1 MPFKIWFSIFIFTL
15 LTSMK
20 TIENQGVNLTIELK
34 NVNFDLGGT
43 IYLMVVDKNDEPL
56 YKVTRA
62 TTEKNAVFIFKNL
75 PKGEYAA
82 RAFHDE
88 NNNGELDKGV
98 FGQPTEGWGVT
109 NDARGFMSAPPFK
122 KMLVGVYKDTKIS
135 FRIDY

>member
-1 MPFKIWFSIFIFTL
+1 MPFKMWFFISIFTL

-20 TIENQGVNLTIELK
+20 ATENQDVTLTIELK
-34 NVNFDLGGT
+34 NVNFKLGGT
-43 IYLMVVDKNDEPL
+43 LYVMVVDKNDKPL

-62 TTEKNAVFIFKNL
+62 TSEKNAVFIFKNL

-88 NNNGELDKGV
+88 NNNGELDKGI

-109 NDARGFMSAPPFK
+109 NDAKGFMSAPPFK
-122 KMLVGVYKDTKIS
+122 KMLVGVYKDTKIAMV
-135 FRIDY
+135 IGY